1 MSIYSVNQNIKQ
13 QLIAKIQACDAVQI
27 VYPAEKLNPSGWPA
41 VFVTPFR
48 EEGEFSSN
56 AENSRL
62 YEYNALVLF
71 PEGQDFVP
79 EAEAERLD
87 YAEKVV
93 GQVLDQII
101 NAIDTDFELDSLPY
115 QCNVLFVH
123 AADVEWGNYAIEGG
137 VAKAAQ
143 VILRVYTEITVV

>member
-13 QLIAKIQACDAVQI
+13 QIIAKIQSCDAVQV
-27 VYPAEKLNPSGWPA
+27 VYPAEKTNPTGWPA
-41 VFVTPFR
+41 VFVTPFH

-62 YEYNALVLF
+62 YEYNALILF

-79 EAEAERLD
+79 DSEADRLD
-87 YAEKVV
+87 YSEKVV

-115 QCNVLFVH
+115 QCTVLFVH
-123 AADVEWGNYAIEGG
+123 AADVDWGKYEYEGG